1 MNNLYKIL
9 IAAMLILTGYNTYT
23 LYTLKS
29 EMLDSTIVINDK
41 INSMAIDTNGQLQ
54 TLDDKV
60 NKITSQDTTQ
70 VIRQEIRYVEKTS
83 QDDADVELETN
94 PAKVSVK
101 VNGGEKYYLN
111 TLPTETS
118 KFEDGKLVINQ
129 AYSTHLDITANE
141 YKKSKWSLITA
152 MNSDKDVIGG
162 INYELGHTV
171 SATVLAGQ
179 GIKPYYGL
187 TWRIGGQKKKKRYYN
202 C

>member
-1 MNNLYKIL
+1 MMNNLYKIL
-9 IAAMLILTGYNTYT
+9 IVAMLILTGYNTYT

-187 TWRIGGQKKKKRYYN
+187 TWRIGGHD
-202 C
+202 